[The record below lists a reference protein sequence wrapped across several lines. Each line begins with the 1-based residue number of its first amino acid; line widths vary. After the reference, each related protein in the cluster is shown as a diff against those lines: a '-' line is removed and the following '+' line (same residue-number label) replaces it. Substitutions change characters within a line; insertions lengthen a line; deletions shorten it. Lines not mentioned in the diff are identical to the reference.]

1 MPAAMSIRVRLT
13 LWYVLLLAVILA
25 AFSGGVYLALRQFLY
40 SNFDESLE
48 RSVTAFLGIIQYEE
62 DRPTLALRFPSD
74 DTIDID
80 RELFVRVFDISG
92 DPTFDN
98 SSEVGGVP
106 VDARALDDALAG
118 KPTVRSLTADGDPIR
133 VKTLPIMRDGRISGV
148 MEVGLAADDASDT
161 LTRYLLIVGL
171 AYPITLVLA
180 TFGGVFFARRALSP
194 VDNVT
199 RLARRISAEDLG
211 QRLDLQLPDD
221 EVGRLARTFDEMIA
235 RLDEAFRRQREFTAD
250 ASHELRTP
258 LTIIKGQIDVSLQKE
273 REPEVYRQ
281 VLSTVNEEVDRLIR
295 LAGSL
300 LTLTRADAG
309 QIPLTLEP
317 VSVSDLVV
325 GTLEQVRPLAS
336 QREIELQ
343 LLADTDVTIRADEDL
358 LLQLLL
364 NLLDNAIKYTPAGG
378 QVTAG
383 WSLDGDQVAL
393 WVRDTGP
400 GIPEEHLPHLF
411 DRFYRVD
418 KSRSRAEG
426 GVGLGLAISRWIA
439 EAHAGSLSVESEQGA
454 GSTFTVR
461 LWTARSL
468 RSLLPRS
475 RTS

>member
-1 MPAAMSIRVRLT
+1 MQVELEQPYPCLGTIYSLC
-13 LWYVLLLAVILA
+13 
-25 AFSGGVYLALRQFLY
+25 SVY
-40 SNFDESLE
+40 
-48 RSVTAFLGIIQYEE
+48 
-62 DRPTLALRFPSD
+62 
-74 DTIDID
+74 
-80 RELFVRVFDISG
+80 
-92 DPTFDN
+92 
-98 SSEVGGVP
+98 
-106 VDARALDDALAG
+106 
-118 KPTVRSLTADGDPIR
+118 
-133 VKTLPIMRDGRISGV
+133 
-148 MEVGLAADDASDT
+148 T

-180 TFGGVFFARRALSP
+180 TFGGVFFARHALSP

-258 LTIIKGQIDVSLQKE
+258 LTIIKGQIDVSLQRE

-309 QIPLTLEP
+309 QIPLTLKP
-317 VSVSDLVV
+317 VSVSDLVA

-400 GIPEEHLPHLF
+400 GIPEEHLSHLF

-468 RSLLPRS
+468 RSLLPGS